1 MDTTV
6 DHLHACS
13 MMSMGQPLW
22 DDIKILGYVSMS
34 VCLSV
39 CIWDIDIKNLG
50 CPMLI
55 ILGVYNSCFTARQRL
70 NYIREFK

>member
-1 MDTTV
+1 
-6 DHLHACS
+6 

-22 DDIKILGYVSMS
+22 DDIKILGHASMS

-39 CIWDIDIKNLG
+39 CMWDIDIQNLG

-55 ILGVYNSCFTARQRL
+55 ILCVCMYK
-70 NYIREFK
+70 IV